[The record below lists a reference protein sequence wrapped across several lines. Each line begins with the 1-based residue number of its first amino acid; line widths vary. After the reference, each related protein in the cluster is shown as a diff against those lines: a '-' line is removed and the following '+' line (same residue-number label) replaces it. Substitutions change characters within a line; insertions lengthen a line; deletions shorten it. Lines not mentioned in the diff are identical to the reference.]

1 MDVPL
6 LPLLLVVGP
15 VFDDP
20 ASRGMP
26 FPTDYHFIP
35 EIYHGAWSEKR
46 SNCGKQSTK
55 NTNLMIER
63 TRINRNSVNAVWTY
77 SDYPAIFLSLKD
89 GSERGRPLFLD
100 ISHNEMTL
108 KVQNDSSK
116 KGDLLIRCPIAAPA
130 NDTMKADL
138 ARMIEACKQRNK
150 DDFLESFFSSSPAQR
165 AVLAKKITIV
175 RGDAPKR
182 KWPRRF
188 YQLPTIKFAPH
199 IAYYEYGPEQV
210 VSLKFETVDLADK
223 SFRIDW
229 GEEPFPPDGNIYEYE
244 PDLGYPVGIR
254 GRLTFKWVDR
264 CWQLVSDEIRWSDWQ

>member
-20 ASRGMP
+20 ETRGMP
-26 FPTDYHFIP
+26 FQTEYHFIP
-35 EIYHGAWSEKR
+35 EIYHGEWSAKR

-55 NTNLMIER
+55 SANLVIER
-63 TRINRNSVNAVWTY
+63 TQISRMLVSAVWAY
-77 SDYPAIFLSLKD
+77 SDYPAVIVMLND
-89 GSERGRPLFLD
+89 GSERGKPLRFD

-108 KVQNDSSK
+108 KVDNGPTK
-116 KGDLLIRCPIAAPA
+116 KADLLVRCPISSPLPEATTAAIDRIA
-130 NDTMKADL
+130 
-138 ARMIEACKQRNK
+138 EACTRRDR

-175 RGDAPKR
+175 RGEAPKR

-210 VSLKFETVDLADK
+210 VSLKFETVDLADE

-244 PDLGYPVGIR
+244 PDLGYPAGIR